1 MGETRTIINTHVL
14 RSLREARGWDQ
25 QQLSTESGVN
35 QSVISRLERGLQIDL
50 KVSVLLALSRALQ
63 TPIERLLLAPY
74 QPSPPVLTAELGDI
88 VQRLGHLSAA
98 HQHQVTLMLRGY
110 MAGMPDPDTPAP

>member
-1 MGETRTIINTHVL
+1 MGETRTIINTRVL

-25 QQLSTESGVN
+25 QQLSTVSGVN
-35 QSVISRLERGLQIDL
+35 QSVISRLERGLQMDL

-74 QPSPPVLTAELGDI
+74 QPVPAPLTAELND
-88 VQRLGHLSAA
+88 VMNSLGRLSAA

-110 MAGMPDPDTPAP
+110 MAGMPDPDAPAS